1 MNVGLFRCL
10 AIAAAVT
17 IAPVA
22 FAAAPD
28 GLEYQSERTVK
39 LKSGKTLTVIHAT
52 MNGKMM
58 AIIPM
63 DDMHDLFE
71 RAEGHSMATDD

>member
-1 MNVGLFRCL
+1 MNIKLLSSLVL
-10 AIAAAVT
+10 AAA
-17 IAPVA
+17 IGFGSLAVA
-22 FAAAPD
+22 AGLD
-28 GLEYQSERTVK
+28 GLEYKGERTIK
-39 LKSGKTLTVIHAT
+39 LKSGKEVTVIHAM

-58 AIIPM
+58 AIVPM